1 MAKLSTILDQIDSGT
16 VLLPEFQRGYVWN
29 REQVRGLMRSLYR
42 GYPVGSLLVWE
53 TEADPGAVRGD
64 GLAAAGVRL
73 LLLDGQQRITTLYGI
88 VRGRP
93 PAFFE
98 GRPETLQGLH
108 FNVELESFEFYA
120 PAKMKADP
128 RWVDV
133 SALFGPEGVQPF
145 MRELLSNP
153 ETASQGLAL
162 IERLMK
168 LRNLLDREFHQE
180 KITGPDKTI
189 DTVVD
194 IFNKVN
200 SGGTKLSKGDLALA
214 QICADDPS
222 ARTTMRAN
230 LEKWSEAGYQF
241 KLDWLLR
248 NANAV
253 LTGRAQFSA
262 LEDVPAAMFA
272 QGLDR
277 TRRHIE
283 TFLQAAQGRLGLD
296 HDRVL
301 MGRYAIPV
309 VSRLLELQ
317 GGRFA
322 NHEER
327 DAVLYWYIH
336 TALWGRFTGSVETV
350 LAQDY
355 EVVRRGGIAGLIQS
369 LERWRGGNLRLG
381 AHNFEGYGMGSR
393 FYPLLY
399 LMTRVLE
406 ARDFGSGVPLRAEML
421 GHNSGLQVHH
431 IFPKAYLYEHG
442 YEQYLVNSVANFAF
456 LTQDTNLIIGK
467 RAPADYLAEVA
478 VNQPGALESQWIPTD
493 PELWLPERY
502 PDFLAARQALLAG
515 AANTFLDGLRGG
527 AIPETA
533 AMPVVAP
540 PVDAE
545 LDPRRDEIARVIAEL
560 EELGCVEPDV
570 DAEIADPESGRVL
583 AVAEAFWPDGL
594 QPGIGDPVVLELD
607 PDEADLPR
615 MEELGYEVFTSTAAL
630 VGFVR
635 RRAAAAAGSGDDNGA
650 STNSA
655 MS

>member
-64 GLAAAGVRL
+64 GLSAAGVRL
-73 LLLDGQQRITTLYGI
+73 LLLDGQQRITTLYGV

-98 GRPETLQGLH
+98 GRHETLRGLH
-108 FNVELESFEFYA
+108 FNVESESFEFYA
-120 PAKMKADP
+120 PAKMKGDP

-133 SALFGPEGVQPF
+133 SALFGPDGVQPF

-153 ETASQGLAL
+153 ETASEGFKLT
-162 IERLMK
+162 ERLMK
-168 LRNLLDREFHQE
+168 LRGLLDREFHQE
-180 KITGPDKTI
+180 KITGSDKTI

-214 QICADDPS
+214 QICADDPH
-222 ARTTMRAN
+222 ARTAMREA
-230 LEKWSEAGYQF
+230 LAKWVTAGYSF

-248 NANAV
+248 NVNAV
-253 LTGRAQFSA
+253 LTGRALFSA
-262 LEDVPAAMFA
+262 LEDVPAPTFA
-272 QGLDR
+272 DGLVR
-277 TRRHIE
+277 TRKHIE
-283 TFLQAAQGRLGLD
+283 VFLQAAQGRLGLD

-309 VSRLLELQ
+309 ISRHLELK
-317 GGRFA
+317 GGSFA
-322 NHEER
+322 DHTER

-336 TALWGRFTGSVETV
+336 TALWGRFTGSVETM
-350 LAQDY
+350 LTQDY
-355 EVVRRGGIAGLIQS
+355 EVVRRDGIAGLIQS
-369 LERWRGGNLRLG
+369 LERWRGGNLKLG
-381 AHNFEGYGMGSR
+381 AHDFEGFGMGSR

-399 LMTRVLE
+399 LMTRVLK
-406 ARDFGSGVPLRAEML
+406 ACDFGTGIPLEAEML

-442 YEQYLVNSVANFAF
+442 YEQDLVNSVANFAF
-456 LTQDTNLIIGK
+456 LTQATNLAIGK
-467 RAPADYLAEVA
+467 RSPAEYLADVA
-478 VNQPGALESQWIPTD
+478 VNQPGALESQWVPAD
-493 PELWLPERY
+493 PALWQPDRY
-502 PDFLAARQALLAG
+502 PDFLAARQALLAD
-515 AANTFLDGLRGG
+515 AANSFLDELRGG
-527 AIPETA
+527 LLPEVIVAPTA
-533 AMPVVAP
+533 AA
-540 PVDAE
+540 PVDDE
-545 LDPRRDEIARVIAEL
+545 VDPRSVEIAAAISEL
-560 EELGCVEPDV
+560 VALGCVAPET
-570 DAEIADPESGRVL
+570 DAEIADPETGRVL
-583 AVAEAFWPDGL
+583 AVAEAYWPDGL

-607 PDEADLPR
+607 ASEADLPR

-635 RRAAAAAGSGDDNGA
+635 RSTTAAAGSGDDDGA
-650 STNSA
+650 STDSA